1 MTDLDD
7 LFAQLKQKR
16 DEVRVQIHLASKE
29 VQDEWQELEGK
40 MEEFSGKA
48 KLAETG
54 TGVTRALSELGGEL
68 KKGYQRIREAIK
80 DDD

>member
-1 MTDLDD
+1 MTDLDE
-7 LFAQLKQKR
+7 LFEQLKQKR

-29 VQDEWQELEGK
+29 VQDEWHELEGK

-48 KLAETG
+48 RLAETG
-54 TGVTRALSELGGEL
+54 TGVTKALGDLGGEL

-80 DDD
+80 DD